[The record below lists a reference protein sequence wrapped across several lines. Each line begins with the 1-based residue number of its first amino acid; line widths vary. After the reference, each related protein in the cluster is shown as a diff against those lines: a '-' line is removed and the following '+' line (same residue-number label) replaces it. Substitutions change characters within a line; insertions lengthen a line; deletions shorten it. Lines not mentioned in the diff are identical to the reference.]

1 MNTVLGLISMILV
14 YVMFIQFRVVNET
27 DTEGIEFMRETE
39 LKETLANYKTNY
51 TEIEEELQEIQKRID
66 EYRQNEESEETTI
79 SLLESEIIDAN
90 MKLGKT
96 NVTGEGITITM
107 TDREDYEARI
117 F

>member
-14 YVMFIQFRVVNET
+14 YVMFIQFRAVNEADT
-27 DTEGIEFMRETE
+27 DGIELMRETE

-51 TEIEEELQEIQKRID
+51 AEIEEELQEIQRRID
-66 EYRQNEESEETTI
+66 EYTQNKESEEATI
-79 SLLESEIIDAN
+79 ALLEKEIVDAN
-90 MKLGKT
+90 MRLGKT

-107 TDREDYEARI
+107 CDREDYEARI

>member
-27 DTEGIEFMRETE
+27 DTDGIEFMRETE

-51 TEIEEELQEIQKRID
+51 AEIEEELQEIQKRID
-66 EYRQNEESEETTI
+66 EYKQNEKSEEATI
-79 SLLESEIIDAN
+79 SLLEKEIIDAN
-90 MKLGKT
+90 MRLGKT